1 MAAIYAVHHAC
12 CRYQQLVLS
21 CPIDSRMLTGGCTV
35 ELDRRR
41 GRHTKGPR
49 RQAHTDSLAR
59 MLRRAVARQRQLCE
73 CHFAFGLGANVV
85 QDEAPPILPVL
96 APCLRAL
103 HALALLLETAC
114 DPVCFQNSRDPVVLP
129 FWCLCVC
136 QERKDRRE
144 HLGDARRS

>member
-1 MAAIYAVHHAC
+1 
-12 CRYQQLVLS
+12 
-21 CPIDSRMLTGGCTV
+21 MLTGGSTV

-49 RQAHTDSLAR
+49 RQADTDSLAR
-59 MLRRAVARQRQLCE
+59 MRRRAVARQRQLCE

-103 HALALLLETAC
+103 HALALLRMRSC
-114 DPVCFQNSRDPVVLP
+114 VLP
-129 FWCLCVC
+129 KLTRPCRAAFLVCVC
-136 QERKDRRE
+136 VSGTQRPERA
-144 HLGDARRS
+144 LG